1 MPHVG
6 EILPERL
13 VVPSVCVGFSG
24 IESAMSLAFDRLT
37 NFLMHRTG
45 IEPNECEVARFE
57 LDKLLVSAAASA

>member
-6 EILPERL
+6 KVLAERL
-13 VVPSVCVGFSG
+13 VVPPVCVGFSA
-24 IESAMSLAFDRLT
+24 IEGAMSLAFDRLT